1 MGDRRVGIRP
11 ETARVVRVRLTTD
24 ESLTAAWVAQGL
36 QPLVFGVAATA
47 LTATG
52 HVLAGGGLP
61 SALVLGALLV
71 ASTAWRAAVSVGPRS
86 LPATTV
92 SMLVAQGLGHLAL
105 GMSHP
110 GALSGVGHH
119 DDAGALAAALV
130 GAPEPTASLGGQA
143 AGIGP
148 ASWLAQAPDPAMI
161 GLHLA
166 AGMLLAVWLHRG
178 EARTFALIARLRARF
193 TRRVPRVCAPIRP
206 VRAPSSAVAGIA
218 PARAVLVVDDAPR
231 RGPPR
236 PMSGVVQVPLSHG
249 VLSQSTLRTVPCL
262 RDMSS
267 CHTAPVAVTQLSR
280 SARVA
285 LARSCHRTP
294 SPDRV
299 KLGVCCHGVPS
310 CCSCVCTGRHTYAR
324 RDWPDRPTERDL
336 GRRHTNDVRRGAQ
349 WVRI

>member
-1 MGDRRVGIRP
+1 MGDRRVDNRP
-11 ETARVVRVRLTTD
+11 ETARVVGVRLTTD
-24 ESLTAAWVAQGL
+24 EALTAAWVALGL

-47 LTATG
+47 VTAAG
-52 HVLAGGGLP
+52 HVAAGGGLP
-61 SALVLGALLV
+61 SAVVLSALLV
-71 ASTAWRAAVSVGPRS
+71 ASTAWRAALSVGPRS
-86 LPATTV
+86 LRASIV

-119 DDAGALAAALV
+119 EDAGALAVALV
-130 GAPEPTASLGGQA
+130 GAPEPSGSLGGQVA
-143 AGIGP
+143 DFVP
-148 ASWLAQAPDPAMI
+148 PSWVVQAPGPAMI

-166 AGMLLAVWLHRG
+166 AGMLLAAWLHRG
-178 EARTFALIARLRARF
+178 EARTFALIARLRARL
-193 TRRVPRVCAPIRP
+193 TRRVPRVSAPIRL
-206 VRAPSSAVAGIA
+206 VRAPSSAVEGIA

-231 RGPPR
+231 RGPPQ
-236 PMSGVVQVPLSHG
+236 PMSSGIVVPSSHG
-249 VLSQSTLRTVPCL
+249 SLSQLTLRTGPCL

-299 KLGVCCHGVPS
+299 TLGVCCHGVPS
-310 CCSCVCTGRHTYAR
+310 CCSCVCTGRHTHVCR
-324 RDWPDRPTERDL
+324 SWTRQTGRDWAGGIPTTQ
-336 GRRHTNDVRRGAQ
+336 GVGHGG
-349 WVRI
+349 